1 MGVNLLQSINKF
13 QQAEKKINNEGGK
26 KKMDGCLNEDHVEY
40 ATWIL
45 SSEFH
50 TLYKGV
56 EKVLTKLRI
65 CRHAFAFNARKCV
78 KYFSSSLQSKLYD

>member
-1 MGVNLLQSINKF
+1 
-13 QQAEKKINNEGGK
+13 
-26 KKMDGCLNEDHVEY
+26 MDGCLNEDHVEY
-40 ATWIL
+40 VTWIL

-56 EKVLTKLRI
+56 EKVLTRLRI

-78 KYFSSSLQSKLYD
+78 KYFAVVCRANYIISQKNGYDHEFDK